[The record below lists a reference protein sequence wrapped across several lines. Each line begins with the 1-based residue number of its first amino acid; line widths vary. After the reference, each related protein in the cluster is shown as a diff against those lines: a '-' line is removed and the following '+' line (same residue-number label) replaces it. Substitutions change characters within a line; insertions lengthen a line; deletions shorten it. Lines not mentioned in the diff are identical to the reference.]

1 MCGEVTLSRIG
12 FLNELFLNGG
22 IDMAKKGILITGGS
36 GLVGAYA
43 VAMLQE
49 RGERPVVFDVALNER
64 LLAAVGV
71 DMAKVTMIRGDT
83 MDLPAIISAIREQDC
98 DRVIHLAAFLGE
110 EVQRRPYSGV
120 RLNFMGTINVFE
132 AARLEKVA
140 RVIFPSSGTVFL
152 GSLGEGLSKVD
163 ESIPMNPPSVYAA
176 TKASCEFMGRAYGK
190 RYGFEFICLRY
201 VGGLYGPS
209 PASLKATREIAI
221 QQMIR
226 AAVKGEAAKI
236 NWPYAPAEI
245 VYGKDAAKGTV
256 LAALKEKFT
265 DTLFHI
271 GAGTMLSGDDIA
283 AAVRKAYPASKV
295 ELVKASAIMPY
306 PESRLAS
313 DLSRSKE
320 QLGYEPDYPIDKAVV
335 DYGATLKRLENL

>member
-1 MCGEVTLSRIG
+1 
-12 FLNELFLNGG
+12 
-22 IDMAKKGILITGGS
+22 MAKKGILVTGGS

-43 VAMLQE
+43 VAMLLE

-64 LLAAVGV
+64 LLNAVGV
-71 DMAKVTMIRGDT
+71 DTTKVTLIRGDM
-83 MDLPAIISAIREQDC
+83 MDLPAIISAIRDNEC
-98 DRVIHLAAFLGE
+98 DRIIHLAAFLGE

-120 RLNFMGTINVFE
+120 RLNFMGTVNVFE

-140 RVIFPSSGTVFL
+140 RVVFPSSGTVYL

-176 TKASCEFMGRAYGK
+176 TKASCEFMGRAYAK

-201 VGGLYGPS
+201 TGGLYGPS
-209 PASLKATREIAI
+209 PAALKATREIAI

-226 AAVKGEAAKI
+226 AAVKGEPAKI
-236 NWPYAPAEI
+236 NWPYGPAEI
-245 VYGKDAAKGTV
+245 LYGKDAAKGTV
-256 LAALKEKFT
+256 LAVLKDKFR

-271 GAGTMLSGDDIA
+271 GNGTMVSGDDIA
-283 AAVRKAYPASKV
+283 D
-295 ELVKASAIMPY
+295 AIGKKFPGSDIQLIKGNNPMPY
-306 PESRLAS
+306 PESRAAS
-313 DLSRSKE
+313 DFSRAKE
-320 QLGYEPDYPIDKAVV
+320 QLGYEPDYTIEKAVA